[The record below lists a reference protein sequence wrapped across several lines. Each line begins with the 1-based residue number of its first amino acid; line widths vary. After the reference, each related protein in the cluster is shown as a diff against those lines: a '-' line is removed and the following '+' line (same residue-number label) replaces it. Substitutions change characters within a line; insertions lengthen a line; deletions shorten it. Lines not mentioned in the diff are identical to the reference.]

1 MLVARLIS
9 IGLRGQMMM
18 TAIKHTSNV
27 GQKPPAGPWLLG
39 MGRHMEPIYSLA
51 FTFFLLTQSPTDIPP
66 EIHAEREIAYYDREG
81 GSHVKSMEDCRVVAA
96 RRKERAEEAIRNSPQ
111 KLFADRVE
119 VTCFE
124 YERPK
129 VAQRSRK

>member
-1 MLVARLIS
+1 
-9 IGLRGQMMM
+9 
-18 TAIKHTSNV
+18 
-27 GQKPPAGPWLLG
+27 
-39 MGRHMEPIYSLA
+39 MEPIYSLA

-81 GSHVKSMEDCRVVAA
+81 GGPVKSMDECRAVAA
-96 RRKERAEEAIRNSPQ
+96 RRKERAEAAIRNSPQ

-124 YERPK
+124 YEK
-129 VAQRSRK
+129 QRKSKR

>member
-1 MLVARLIS
+1 
-9 IGLRGQMMM
+9 
-18 TAIKHTSNV
+18 
-27 GQKPPAGPWLLG
+27 
-39 MGRHMEPIYSLA
+39 MEPIYSLA
-51 FTFFLLTQSPTDIPP
+51 FTFFLLTNKDDPTVNTPSIP
-66 EIHAEREIAYYDREG
+66 IHAEREIAYYDREG
-81 GSHVKSMEDCRVVAA
+81 GGPVKSMEDCRVVAA
-96 RRKERAEEAIRNSPQ
+96 RRKVRAEEAIRNSPK

>member
-1 MLVARLIS
+1 MDS
-9 IGLRGQMMM
+9 
-18 TAIKHTSNV
+18 
-27 GQKPPAGPWLLG
+27 
-39 MGRHMEPIYSLA
+39 IYSLA
-51 FTFFLLTQSPTDIPP
+51 FTFFLLTQSPTDRPP

-81 GSHVKSMEDCRVVAA
+81 GGPVKSMEDCRVVAA

-124 YERPK
+124 YEK
-129 VAQRSRK
+129 QRKNKR